1 MKAIVVDCEISGER
15 ANLKE
20 MENLLH
26 TLDVDMDFVCSQKLD
41 KPHTATYIGKGLL
54 NELASYIMQNDV
66 DIVVFNND
74 LSPLQIKNITEACG
88 VDVFDRSMIILKIF
102 EMRASSKEAKL
113 QVEIA
118 YLKYM
123 ASRLIEKDKNYEQ
136 VTSGG
141 AGGVTNRGAGEKAI
155 AIKRYLF
162 RKRIKQKEEEL
173 EEIASRRIEK
183 RNSSRKMYPRVAIV
197 GYTNAGKSTLMNNFI
212 RMTDTNKRVE
222 VLEENRLFAT
232 LSTNTR
238 LIKID
243 KHYPFLFT
251 DTVGFIS
258 SLPTPLI
265 KAFRSTLEEINDA
278 DLLIHVIDISDPN
291 FIDQIKVTNET
302 LREIGINKDIPMIFL
317 LNKIDKISMTNVPF
331 VDDKALLVS
340 LKGEDYMDSVLS
352 LIDENISKFY
362 VELSLFIPYENANV
376 FFEIKNNEAIVEY
389 EENDEGY
396 KCVAK
401 ISYNN
406 VSKYR
411 EYLALL
417 NNKSK
422 ISNKMN

>member
-1 MKAIVVDCEISGER
+1 MKAIVVDCEINGER
-15 ANLKE
+15 ANLQE

-26 TLDVDMDFVCSQKLD
+26 TLDVEMGFVCSQKLD

-54 NELASYIMQNDV
+54 NELASYIMQNDIDV
-66 DIVVFNND
+66 VVFNND
-74 LSPLQIKNITEACG
+74 LTPLQIKNITDVCG
-88 VDVFDRSMIILKIF
+88 VSIYDRSMIILKIF

-183 RNSSRKMYPRVAIV
+183 RNNERKIYPRVAIV
-197 GYTNAGKSTLMNNFI
+197 GYTNSGKSTLMNNFI
-212 RMTDTNKRVE
+212 RMTNTKKRTE

-238 LIKID
+238 LIKVD
-243 KHYPFLFT
+243 KYYPFLLT

-265 KAFRSTLEEINDA
+265 KAFRTTLEEINDA

-291 FIDQIKVTNET
+291 FMEQIAVTNET
-302 LREIGINKDIPMIFL
+302 LKEIGIKDIPRIFL
-317 LNKIDKISMTNVPF
+317 FNKVDKIPTDVVPF
-331 VDDKALLVS
+331 VDDKTLLVS
-340 LKGEDYMDSVLS
+340 LKTDEYMESIIS
-352 LIDENISKFY
+352 LIDDNISKFY

-376 FFEIKNNEAIVEY
+376 FYEIKNNEAIIEF
-389 EENDEGY
+389 EENDDGY

-401 ISYNN
+401 ISYSN

-411 EYLALL
+411 EYLSIY
-417 NNKSK
+417 KK
-422 ISNKMN
+422 PIKQIVGK

>member
-1 MKAIVVDCEISGER
+1 MKAIVVDCEINGER
-15 ANLKE
+15 ANLQE

-26 TLDVDMDFVCSQKLD
+26 TLDVEMGFVCSQKLD

-54 NELASYIMQNDV
+54 NELASYIMQNDIDV
-66 DIVVFNND
+66 VVFNND
-74 LSPLQIKNITEACG
+74 LTPLQIKNITDVCG
-88 VDVFDRSMIILKIF
+88 VSIYDRSMIILKIF

-183 RNSSRKMYPRVAIV
+183 RNNERKIYPRVAIV
-197 GYTNAGKSTLMNNFI
+197 GYTNSGKSTLMNNFI
-212 RMTDTNKRVE
+212 RMTNTKKRTE

-238 LIKID
+238 LIKVD
-243 KHYPFLFT
+243 KYYPFLLT

-265 KAFRSTLEEINDA
+265 KAFRTTLEEINDA

-291 FIDQIKVTNET
+291 FMEQIAVTNET
-302 LREIGINKDIPMIFL
+302 LKEIGIKDIPRIFL
-317 LNKIDKISMTNVPF
+317 FNKVDKIPTDVVPF
-331 VDDKALLVS
+331 VDDKTLLVS
-340 LKGEDYMDSVLS
+340 LKTDEYMESIIS
-352 LIDENISKFY
+352 LIDDNISKFY
-362 VELSLFIPYENANV
+362 VELSLFIPYEKANV
-376 FFEIKNNEAIVEY
+376 FYEIKNNEAIIEF
-389 EENDEGY
+389 EENDDGY

-401 ISYNN
+401 ISYSN
-406 VSKYR
+406 VNKYR
-411 EYLALL
+411 DYLLL
-417 NNKSK
+417 IKK
-422 ISNKMN
+422 